1 MNNNRA
7 VTSKIL
13 TLNDLIQE
21 ENFNSWQDFVKVLM
35 ASPENYNNFY
45 WRGHANANWSII
57 PSYTRN
63 CEDDVEKITNS
74 SVAEYDKTQLTEKA
88 KRRLEANVNFDL
100 TMELLFLEIKENG

>member
-57 PSYTRN
+57 P
-63 CEDDVEKITNS
+63 
-74 SVAEYDKTQLTEKA
+74 
-88 KRRLEANVNFDL
+88 F
-100 TMELLFLEIKENG
+100 MESLQHLSRVLIIS